1 MLASSRGTPLFARL
15 NLLPPIPPYKPFA
28 MFAAISKV
36 SLRQGEGILLY
47 KYFYCL
53 RLVIKSDV
61 GNGLDRS
68 DNDAQIRTIKR
79 KYSRYSAYTLL

>member
-1 MLASSRGTPLFARL
+1 MTSIG
-15 NLLPPIPPYKPFA
+15 PYKPFA

-68 DNDAQIRTIKR
+68 DNYAQMRTLKR
-79 KYSRYSAYTLL
+79 KYSRHSAYTLYYKIID